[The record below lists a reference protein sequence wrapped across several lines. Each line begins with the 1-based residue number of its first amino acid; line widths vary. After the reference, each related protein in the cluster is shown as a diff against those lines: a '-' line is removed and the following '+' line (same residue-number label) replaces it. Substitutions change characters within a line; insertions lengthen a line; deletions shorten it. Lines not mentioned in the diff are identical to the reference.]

1 MNSFLISYR
10 NIAGS
15 PRETIVYG
23 DTVIDAVNQFN
34 DDPIT
39 GGGHPTPLRV
49 SAYYGKWSKLR
60 DFNNP
65 AFYGE
70 MEAAFLGEFYLE
82 GRYGVPKVNRSKYY
96 SEDGQPNRYR
106 GKNHK
111 GHPTSWYAV

>member
-15 PRETIVYG
+15 PRETIVWA
-23 DTVIDAVNQFN
+23 DTLIDAVNQFN
-34 DDPIT
+34 NDPAT
-39 GGGHPTPLRV
+39 SGFDTPMRV
-49 SAYYGKWSKLR
+49 SAYYGKWNKVR
-60 DFNNP
+60 NFNNP

-70 MEAAFLGEFYLE
+70 LEAAFLGEFYLE
-82 GRYGVPKVNRSKYY
+82 SRYGVPRVNQSKYY

>member
-15 PRETIVYG
+15 PRETVVYG

-49 SAYYGKWSKLR
+49 SAYRGKWSELQ
-60 DFNNP
+60 DFIRRP
-65 AFYGE
+65 EFYGE
-70 MEAAFLGEFYLE
+70 LMNAAFLGEFYLE
-82 GRYGVPKVNRSKYY
+82 GRYGVPK
-96 SEDGQPNRYR
+96 
-106 GKNHK
+106 
-111 GHPTSWYAV
+111 AI